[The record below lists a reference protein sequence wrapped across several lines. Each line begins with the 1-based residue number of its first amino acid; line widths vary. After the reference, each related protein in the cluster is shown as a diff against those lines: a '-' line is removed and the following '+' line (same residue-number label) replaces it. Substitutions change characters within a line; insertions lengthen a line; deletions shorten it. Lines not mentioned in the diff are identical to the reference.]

1 MTFTVYGT
9 PIPQG
14 STKAFTPKGWKR
26 PVLTSDNARL
36 KSWRQLV
43 AEAAHLALLAQPA
56 AERQLLLDA
65 VTLTI
70 AFALPRPLSLPKR
83 ITAHTRK
90 PDIDKLVRAVA
101 DAVTGILFRD
111 DAQIVQLTATK
122 CYAPLLSPPFVTI
135 TVAPAAGNTFVQKGD
150 VAC

>member
-9 PIPQG
+9 PVPQG

-43 AEAAHLALLAQPA
+43 AEAAHLALLEQPA
-56 AERQLLLDA
+56 VDRQLLLDA

-70 AFALPRPLSLPKR
+70 TFALPRPLSLPKR
-83 ITAHTRK
+83 ITAHTKK
-90 PDIDKLVRAVA
+90 PDLDKLVRAVA

-111 DAQIVQLTATK
+111 DAQIVQL
-122 CYAPLLSPPFVTI
+122 
-135 TVAPAAGNTFVQKGD
+135 
-150 VAC
+150 